1 MKINISLLIFH
12 TLSFLFITLSCDTT
26 DPPIIPPPPPILKD
40 SITVTITGA
49 FHRSIEITIKTT
61 DNNPNSVIEVYRQQN
76 NANTLIAEYP
86 IIISDTTITDDNNGN
101 DLIIETDYSYYAVRK
116 DSASERKD
124 TSNLVVTKTLAPTNF
139 NYTWQEFSLG
149 SGENPNVLYSIW
161 GTDEN
166 NVYAV
171 GSVTINDTIYGV
183 LRWNG
188 SEWLLFSDK
197 VGGYAIYG
205 FSNSDIWVV
214 GGGVFHFYGTEWKRV
229 DSYTSNGQSI
239 PLDQILFDNLPYTSV
254 WGTSSDDL
262 YLGSSGGTIVHWNG
276 STAQVVYTN
285 PSIVQVKGMDG
296 YASDFIIGVGTG
308 MIPPLLAVKYNGTNW
323 SQLPISSNWSLN
335 AVSIVNRNH
344 TFYAGDGIFE
354 MKRNNFSQV
363 LSPGFYSWNL
373 SYNRKNGVIASSGDF
388 DGVYIN
394 NGIEWRDYKGLITTD
409 NTSYSGIFQINNYIF
424 CVGSTGLGNKAKI
437 IIGKN

>member
-1 MKINISLLIFH
+1 MKKKFLLLFL
-12 TLSFLFITLSCDTT
+12 TLFILFSSFSCDTT
-26 DPPIIPPPPPILKD
+26 EPPIIPPPPTVLKD

-101 DLIIETDYSYYAVRK
+101 DLIIETQYSYYAVRK

-149 SGENPNVLYSIW
+149 SGENPNVLYGVW

-171 GSVTINDTIYGV
+171 GGVTINDTVYGIIHWDGV
-183 LRWNG
+183 
-188 SEWLLFSDK
+188 EWKPVKYFG
-197 VGGYAIYG
+197 GGYAIHG
-205 FSNSDIWVV
+205 FAANDIWVV
-214 GGGVFHFYGTEWKRV
+214 GGGVFHFNGTIWEE
-229 DSYTSNGQSI
+229 YTFRD
-239 PLDQILFDNLPYTSV
+239 PVILANISYTSV
-254 WGTSSDDL
+254 WGTSSNNI
-262 YLGSSGGTIVHWNG
+262 YFGNSGGTIVHWNG
-276 STAQVVYTN
+276 SKAQVVYTN
-285 PSIVQVKGMDG
+285 PSIVQVKDMDG
-296 YASDFIIGVGTG
+296 YAPDFIIGVGTG
-308 MIPPLLAVKYNGTNW
+308 MIPPLLAVKYNGINW
-323 SQLPISSNWSLN
+323 NQLPISINWSLN
-335 AVSIVNRNH
+335 SISIVNRNH
-344 TFYAGDGIFE
+344 IFFAGDGIFE
-354 MKRNNFSQV
+354 MRGNNFVRV
-363 LSPGFYSWNL
+363 LSPGYYSWNL

-394 NGIEWRDYKGLITTD
+394 NGNEWRNYKGLITTD

>member
-26 DPPIIPPPPPILKD
+26 EPPIIPPPPTILKD
-40 SITVTITGA
+40 SITVIITGT

-101 DLIIETDYSYYAVRK
+101 DLIIETHYSYYAVRK
-116 DSASERKD
+116 DSVSERKD
-124 TSNLVVTKTLAPTNF
+124 TSNLAVTKTLSATSF
-139 NYTWQEFSLG
+139 NYTWQQFSLG
-149 SGENPNVLYSIW
+149 SGDNPNALYGVW

-171 GSVTINDTIYGV
+171 GGVTINDTVYGIIHWDGV
-183 LRWNG
+183 
-188 SEWLLFSDK
+188 EWKPVKYFG
-197 VGGYAIYG
+197 GGYAIHG
-205 FSNSDIWVV
+205 FAANDIWVI
-214 GGGVFHFYGTEWKRV
+214 GGGVFHFNGTIWEE
-229 DSYTSNGQSI
+229 YTFRD
-239 PLDQILFDNLPYTSV
+239 PVILANISYTSV
-254 WGTSSDDL
+254 WGTSSNNI
-262 YLGSSGGTIVHWNG
+262 YFGNSGGTIVHWNG
-276 STAQVVYTN
+276 SKAQVVYTN
-285 PSIVQVKGMDG
+285 PSIVQVKDMDG
-296 YASDFIIGVGTG
+296 YAPDFIIGVGTG
-308 MIPPLLAVKYNGTNW
+308 MIPPLLAVKYNGINW
-323 SQLPISSNWSLN
+323 NQLPISSNWSLN

-344 TFYAGDGIFE
+344 IFFAGDGIFE
-354 MKRNNFSQV
+354 MRGNNFVRV
-363 LSPGFYSWNL
+363 LSPGYYSWNL

-394 NGIEWRDYKGLITTD
+394 NGNEWRNYKGLITTD

-424 CVGSTGLGNKAKI
+424 CVGSTATGNKAKI